1 MKQQTK
7 DQHQK
12 PTMTKYSSSDIN
24 VLSEGIE
31 YDSDDADTNISKLSK
46 EMHSFPGAQYFD
58 EIMHEKTLHK
68 NIAPIVIADN
78 IAELPAVVLLLQS
91 GGLLPSPVL

>member
-24 VLSEGIE
+24 VLSEGID
-31 YDSDDADTNISKLSK
+31 YDSDDAETNISKLSK

-68 NIAPIVIADN
+68 NIAHSKVYRKF
-78 IAELPAVVLLLQS
+78 EK
-91 GGLLPSPVL
+91 